1 MWQAADLAAQWV
13 LTASQVDPA
22 RFKSIPVGFNLV
34 MAEQGAKGLFK
45 GWGPTAVGYSAQGAC
60 KFGFYEFFKKCVRL
74 PSGAGCRGS
83 RCAAQVLLR
92 PGRP

>member
-1 MWQAADLAAQWV
+1 MAPDLCPRRG
-13 LTASQVDPA
+13 LTVAQVDPA

-60 KFGFYEFFKKCVRL
+60 KFGFYEFFKKCVRARKH
-74 PSGAGCRGS
+74 SRAGAH
-83 RCAAQVLLR
+83 AAARRQVLLG
-92 PGRP
+92 PCWA